1 MHNIEEPSD
10 RASIDD
16 EGTSLSKTNEEV
28 KKPRTGYEWKNGA
41 SICLCAAA
49 SILFLNILFTI
60 IAASRAQQSSRS
72 FEAETIFEGSCTK
85 AKRWSTGFHILIN
98 VLGTILLGASNY
110 CMQCLSAPSRKDVDH
125 VHAHG
130 KWLDIGTPS
139 VANLRVMSWVQ
150 IIIWCL
156 LVLTSLPFHILYNA
170 AVFSALSSNA
180 YGVVAVSP
188 DGPIG
193 STNSTTSACYEDLVG
208 KDVVQ
213 AQAMYQGKE
222 LESLSKED
230 CIKAYGAAF
239 LTNRRTL
246 LLVTNNSSISSPGLF
261 VGVGS
266 PPTSVD
272 DNQNPFDWMCTGP
285 DTDLYGDFGSGTS
298 QCLQSAVLKHVN
310 GWSVTAEPF
319 ASNDIVVAGTGFAF
333 TRQNYSDL
341 RYSSLPQSTRADIMD
356 LGAFLE
362 SPFNTV
368 NDTLG
373 FIQSQSWQT
382 QRFESQLNVYM
393 SDSVCATD
401 SRTLSVSPP
410 QYYSV
415 DHCLSEKVE
424 EHCRVMYSPAICLVV
439 ILCNAVKVICIM
451 FTIRIRRKE
460 LFFTVGDAITSFMKY
475 PDRTTL
481 GRSWVDQKEAKS
493 VFTKPR
499 PMKSRTLPPRRRWH
513 YAVGRRRWALSVT
526 WCIVCL
532 TCGAAV
538 TTFAYL
544 GVGEY
549 LPNTSISTVWSLGF
563 SEARPETM
571 LRYLT
576 TYNLLAMALLSN
588 VPQVILSSLY
598 YLINSILTCMLASAE
613 YTSYSVHRRYLR
625 VSWPEGQQ
633 RSTYFLSLPYR
644 FSIPTMTISAIL
656 HWLLSESIFYV
667 RVYQYDTA
675 GTIDETKTISTCG
688 MSPIA
693 MIFTLSLT
701 GLALV
706 IVFGLSLKRFPT
718 QMPLAGNCSLA
729 ISAACH
735 PPLDDEDAA
744 LKPLM
749 WGEVVISG
757 ASGKQGEVIMPGEEV
772 REESAEGERP
782 GEEVLRDSPL
792 ELEERS
798 LLPVVEGQGGTIYH
812 CCFTSRDVGVPDP
825 RRLYV

>member
-1 MHNIEEPSD
+1 MDDTEQPSD

-16 EGTSLSKTNEEV
+16 EGTSLSKTNEKV
-28 KKPRTGYEWKNGA
+28 KKLRTGYEWKNGA

-49 SILFLNILFTI
+49 SILFLNILLTI

-72 FEAETIFEGSCTK
+72 FEAETIFEGNCKK

-98 VLGTILLGASNY
+98 VLGTILLGTSNY
-110 CMQCLSAPSRKDVDH
+110 CMQCLSAPSRKDVDR

-150 IIIWCL
+150 ITIWCL

-188 DGPIG
+188 DGPTG

-213 AQAMYQGKE
+213 VQAMYQGKE

-239 LTNRRTL
+239 LSNRRTL
-246 LLVTNNSSISSPGLF
+246 LLVTNNSSINSPGLF

-382 QRFESQLNVYM
+382 QLFESQLNVYM

-401 SRTLSVSPP
+401 SRTLSASPP

-424 EHCRVMYSPAICLVV
+424 EHCRVMYSPAICLLV

-451 FTIRIRRKE
+451 FTIRLRRKE

-481 GRSWVDQKEAKS
+481 GRS
-493 VFTKPR
+493 
-499 PMKSRTLPPRRRWH
+499 
-513 YAVGRRRWALSVT
+513 
-526 WCIVCL
+526 CIVCL

-538 TTFAYL
+538 TTFAYI

-675 GTIDETKTISTCG
+675 GTLDETKTISTCG

-706 IVFGLSLKRFPT
+706 IVFGLALKRFPT

-735 PPLDDEDAA
+735 PPLDDEDSA

-749 WGEVVISG
+749 WGEIVISG
-757 ASGKQGEVIMPGEEV
+757 ASGKQGEVISGEDFFYCED
-772 REESAEGERP
+772 RYII
-782 GEEVLRDSPL
+782 
-792 ELEERS
+792 
-798 LLPVVEGQGGTIYH
+798 TYN
-812 CCFTSRDVGVPDP
+812 TYMT
-825 RRLYV
+825 LYIK

>member
-1 MHNIEEPSD
+1 MHDIEEPSD

-16 EGTSLSKTNEEV
+16 EGTSLSKSTEKAE
-28 KKPRTGYEWKNGA
+28 KPRTGYEWKNGA

-49 SILFLNILFTI
+49 SILFLNILLTI

-72 FEAETIFEGSCTK
+72 FEAETIFEGNCTK

-110 CMQCLSAPSRKDVDH
+110 CMQCLSAPSRRDVDR

-139 VANLRVMSWVQ
+139 VTNLRVMSWVQ
-150 IIIWCL
+150 ISIWCL
-156 LVLTSLPFHILYNA
+156 LALTSLPFHVLYNA

-180 YGVVAVSP
+180 YGVVVVSP
-188 DGPIG
+188 DGPAG
-193 STNSTTSACYEDLVG
+193 SMNSTTSACYEDLVG

-213 AQAMYQGKE
+213 VQAMYQDKE
-222 LESLSKED
+222 LEFLSKED
-230 CIKAYGAAF
+230 CIKTYGAAF
-239 LTNRRTL
+239 LSNRRTL
-246 LLVTNNSSISSPGLF
+246 LLVTNHSSISSPGLF
-261 VGVGS
+261 AGVGS
-266 PPTSVD
+266 PPSSVE
-272 DNQNPFDWMCTGP
+272 DNQNPFDWMCVGP
-285 DTDLYGDFGSGTS
+285 DSRDLYGDFGSS
-298 QCLQSAVLKHVN
+298 QLQCFQPNLLNHVN
-310 GWSVTAEPF
+310 TWSVTAEPF
-319 ASNDIVVAGTGFAF
+319 ARNDIVVTGTDFAF
-333 TRQNYSDL
+333 TGQNYSELLD
-341 RYSSLPQSTRADIMD
+341 SSLPQSTQSDIMS
-356 LGAFLE
+356 LGGFLRLE
-362 SPFNTV
+362 ASFITV
-368 NDTLG
+368 NETLE
-373 FIQSQSWQT
+373 FIQSQSWET
-382 QRFESQLNVYM
+382 PLFESQLNVYM
-393 SDSVCATD
+393 SDSVCATA
-401 SRTLSVSPP
+401 SRALSFSHP
-410 QYYSV
+410 YSV
-415 DHCLSEKVE
+415 DYCLSEKVE
-424 EHCRVMYSPAICLVV
+424 EHCRVMYSPAICLLIIV
-439 ILCNAVKVICIM
+439 CNAVKVICIM
-451 FTIRIRRKE
+451 LTIRLRRKE
-460 LFFTVGDAITSFMKY
+460 LLFTVGDAIASFMKY

-481 GRSWVDQKEAKS
+481 GRSWVDRKKANS
-493 VFTKPR
+493 VFGTHR
-499 PMKSRTLPPRRRWH
+499 PVKSRTLPPRRRWH
-513 YAVGRRRWALSVT
+513 HAVGRRRWALFVT

-532 TCGAAV
+532 TFGAAV
-538 TTFAYL
+538 TSYAFI

-549 LPNTSISTVWSLGF
+549 IPNTSISTVWSLGF

-588 VPQVILSSLY
+588 APQVILSSLY

-613 YTSYSVHRRYLR
+613 YTSYSVRRRYLR

-675 GTIDETKTISTCG
+675 GTLDETKTISTCG

-693 MIFTLSLT
+693 MIFTLSLA

-706 IVFGLSLKRFPT
+706 IIFGLALKRFPT
-718 QMPLAGNCSLA
+718 QMLLAGNCSLA

-735 PPLDDEDAA
+735 PPLDDEDSA

-757 ASGKQGEVIMPGEEV
+757 ASGKQGEVISGEDV
-772 REESAEGERP
+772 REESAAGGRP
-782 GEEVLRDSPL
+782 EEEVFRDNL
-792 ELEERS
+792 VELEERS
-798 LLPVVEGQGGTIYH
+798 LLPLVEGQGASIFH
-812 CCFTSRDVGVPDP
+812 CCFTSREVGVPHP
-825 RRLYV
+825 MRLYV